1 MCQGNICFESSEDMI
16 SFKEL
21 FDGGAHS
28 FLACD
33 VAQLRAKIIQ
43 STEGVIPV
51 FLCVTECVCVCVR
64 VQAQNG

>member
-1 MCQGNICFESSEDMI
+1 MI

-51 FLCVTECVCVCVR
+51 FLCVTECVCVCAC